1 MSNRGIR
8 TLIVLLS
15 IILLSTSA
23 IFAYTLLNKKKSVDI
38 YSKEEQELIL
48 EAFQSRNVDSY
59 RQYLSDGSKLSFVFP
74 DGETPVEKLINNN
87 DFVSAERIID
97 TGFDLNL
104 IEDHNPIDTLTLIN
118 SLNEG
123 RYISQID
130 TITIKLIEQVKDQI
144 EKPDDYGYSFL
155 INAMLT
161 ENQPVIEEVL
171 KYVKDIDKVYNG
183 YTALT
188 YSALNNNDLEV
199 VKLILEKGADVNYQ
213 DEDDGYN
220 ALMNAVMFPE
230 SEIPE
235 YLILN
240 TDINVNA
247 TSHDGQTILH
257 LAAEYENYDLVK
269 LLLEKTTID
278 RSVVDE
284 YGDTAYDIALNNAIK
299 YGDEYLYD
307 EIAGLLAKS

>member
-15 IILLSTSA
+15 IVLLSTSV
-23 IFAYTLLNKKKSVDI
+23 IIAYTLLNKEKAADI
-38 YSKEEQELIL
+38 YSKEEQALIL

-59 RQYLSDGSKLSFVFP
+59 RQYLSDGSKLSFVFD

-97 TGFDLNL
+97 SGFDLNL
-104 IEDHNPIDTLTLIN
+104 IEDHNPIETLTLIN

-130 TITIKLIEQVKDQI
+130 TITIKLIAQVKDQI
-144 EKPDDYGYSFL
+144 EKPDDHGYSFL

-161 ENQPVIEEVL
+161 ENQLVIEEVL
-171 KYVKDIDKVYNG
+171 KYVKNIDKVYNG
-183 YTALT
+183 YTALS

-199 VKLILEKGADVNYQ
+199 VKLLLEKGADVNYQ
-213 DEDDGYN
+213 DEADGYN
-220 ALMNAVMFPE
+220 ALMNAIMFPE
-230 SEIPE
+230 SPIPE

-240 TDINVNA
+240 TNIDVNA
-247 TSHDGQTILH
+247 KSHDGQTILH
-257 LAAEYENYDLVK
+257 LAAEYENYEVVK
-269 LLLEKTTID
+269 LLLENTNIN
-278 RSVVDE
+278 RNVVDD
-284 YGDTAYDIALNNAIK
+284 YGDTAYDIALTLATR
-299 YGDEYLYD
+299 YGNDFLYD
-307 EIAGLLAKS
+307 EIAALLANS